1 MSLTANITKE
11 MSITEISFFILAAIG
26 IISALVTIFAKNPI
40 YSIIGLI
47 ICFFTISGH
56 YVLMNAQFLAVVNII
71 VYAGAI
77 MVLFLFVVMMMNL
90 NEITLPNQAASWK
103 VVAAIASGSL
113 MLILIASLKTADGLL
128 RTAQDSE
135 IGLIHTLG
143 QVLMN
148 EFLFPFIMTS
158 ILLNAA
164 MIGAVLLAKREK
176 PTQIPAQI

>member
-1 MSLTANITKE
+1 MTITL
-11 MSITEISFFILAAIG
+11 IIFLFLAALGIG
-26 IISALVTIFAKNPI
+26 GALVTILARNPI

-47 ICFFTISGH
+47 TCFFSISGH
-56 YVLMNAQFLAVVNII
+56 YVMMNAQFLAIVNII

-90 NEITLPNQAASWK
+90 NEIPEPAQNASWK
-103 VVAAIASGSL
+103 IAAALSSGTLLLVLVASVR
-113 MLILIASLKTADGLL
+113 TADVLV
-128 RTAQDSE
+128 RTGSDPG

-143 QVLMN
+143 LVLMN
-148 EFLFPFIMTS
+148 EYLFPFIMTS

-176 PTQIPAQI
+176 PAQIPA